1 MRKAL
6 YTTLFSS
13 IFFILFAFML
23 IQWVVVKWKQLGREL
38 GFPTANVDIGDLVLD
53 PVVSCCTLFLWDE
66 ILYGVGTYLSHKK
79 FYEVYIF
86 DFDRD
91 IYGQKLKIE
100 LWQRIR
106 YNKNFD
112 NLTDLKEQ
120 IEHDVRDAKTILHY
134 SSDLNNK
141 S

>member
-1 MRKAL
+1 
-6 YTTLFSS
+6 
-13 IFFILFAFML
+13 ML
-23 IQWVVVKWKQLGREL
+23 IQWIVVKWKQLGRVL

-66 ILYGVGTYLSHKK
+66 TLYGVGTYLSHKK
-79 FYEVYIF
+79 LYEVYIF

-100 LWQRIR
+100 LWQSIR
-106 YNKNFD
+106 YNKKFD

-120 IEHDVRDAKTILHY
+120 IEQDVRDAKAI
-134 SSDLNNK
+134 LNNK